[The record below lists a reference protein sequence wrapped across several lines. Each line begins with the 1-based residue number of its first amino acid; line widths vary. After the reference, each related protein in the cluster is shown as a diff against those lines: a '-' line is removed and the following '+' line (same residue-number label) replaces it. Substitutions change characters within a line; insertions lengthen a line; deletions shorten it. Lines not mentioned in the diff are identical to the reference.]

1 MTGNRL
7 LDAIAGHF
15 AGGGAFFTAC
25 GLLLAAVGL
34 RLAAG
39 LATGGP
45 EGRTADRLSHVG
57 VLVALVGTVVLIF
70 SACPLPRWWYGF
82 VFCVAA
88 WWAFA
93 SRPTWSRGWRFG
105 SAATLAALLL
115 WGAGWELT
123 WRLPPTIPPA
133 AERELVIVGD
143 SLTAGVGG
151 DGPHWP
157 ERLSRTRDLPVA
169 VRAVPGATVADPLAG
184 LGWEVPE
191 TGGVLLLELGGNDM
205 LGGTNVGAFRSDLRT
220 LLERL
225 ERRTAERGGTV
236 VAVGLPLPPFHGA
249 YGRAQRTACQQAHV
263 PLIPRHLLANVLFG
277 PNATTDGLHLSP
289 AGHEAMAEAMWNAV
303 GDALPQAS
311 EGASAPRV
319 LEPGDDTGG

>member
-7 LDAIAGHF
+7 LDALAGHF

-39 LATGGP
+39 FVRGESA
-45 EGRTADRLSHVG
+45 GRRAERLSHVG
-57 VLVALVGTVVLIF
+57 ALLAVLGTVVLCF
-70 SACPLPRWWYGF
+70 SADPLPRWWYGF
-82 VFCVAA
+82 VFCATA

-93 SRPTWSRGWRFG
+93 SRPTWPAGWRYG

-115 WGAGWELT
+115 WGVGWELT
-123 WRLPPTIPPA
+123 WRLGPTIPPV
-133 AERELVIVGD
+133 AERELVVVGD

-151 DGPHWP
+151 EAARWP
-157 ERLSRTRDLPVA
+157 DLLERTHNLPVV

-184 LGWEVPE
+184 SGWDVPE

-205 LGGTNVGAFRSDLRT
+205 LGGTNLGAFRSDLRT

-225 ERRTAERGGTV
+225 KRKTAARGGTV

-249 YGRAQRTACQQAHV
+249 YGRAQRAACQQADV
-263 PLIPRHLLANVLFG
+263 PLIPRHVLADVLFA
-277 PNATTDGLHLSP
+277 PHATTDGLHLSP
-289 AGHEAMAEAMWNAV
+289 TGHDAMAAAMWDVV
-303 GDALPQAS
+303 GEALPQAS
-311 EGASAPRV
+311 GGREPSEG
-319 LEPGDDTGG
+319 LEAGEDTAG